1 MMYNNISS
9 QELSLKITSAN
20 EKEINVLSK
29 IEYLKKHK
37 DTTSLNSEIIR
48 ISNYLKKIGYF
59 TNTVNEIK
67 KENKKHTVFY
77 SLNKKIEN
85 AIIRVNSESKVY
97 LENFKIKNNTISTP
111 ISDLQSTL
119 YNISEKLDKQG
130 KSFSKVQLKNINI
143 IDKTLFANLFI
154 NQSKKRVI
162 NKIIIKGYEN
172 FPKSYLKNYF
182 NIKPNTIINHHK
194 IKEISKTSKNL
205 HFIKEIKSPEI
216 LFTKDSTLIYLYL
229 NKKKNNSFE
238 GIVNFA
244 SKENGDVLF
253 NGNINLSLNNIL
265 DTGEKFELFW
275 NSIGEEKQ
283 EFKLSTEIPYIFNS
297 KFTPQIS
304 FSIYKQ
310 DSTFLSTKFNSKL
323 FYDISNKTRFS
334 LTYTSESSEN
344 INKNLDN
351 NNKIKTF
358 SNYFIGFQFEY
369 KLQKNDFFLNDKFSL
384 EVNPTLGKRKTDNE
398 SSNQFKIETS
408 TSYIWDLNIR
418 NSIYIKNRIGYLSSD
433 TLINNELF
441 RIGGANSIRGFNEQS
456 LITNNY
462 NYFNLEYRYLTS
474 KKSFI
479 YTITDIGKIKVN
491 SKNENILGL
500 GIGYFFTA
508 NKSLINISTSLT
520 KTKSQTTDFNAL
532 KLNIIWKNIF

>member
-323 FYDISNKTRFS
+323 FYDINNKTRFS

-344 INKNLDN
+344 LNKNLYN

-369 KLQKNDFFLNDKFSL
+369 KLPKNDFFLNDKFSL

-520 KTKSQTTDFNAL
+520 KTKSQTTDLNTL

>member
-85 AIIRVNSESKVY
+85 AIIKVNSESKVY

-119 YNISEKLDKQG
+119 YTISEKLEKQG

-154 NQSKKRVI
+154 NQSKKRVV

-323 FYDISNKTRFS
+323 FYDINNKTRFS

-344 INKNLDN
+344 LNKNLDN

-532 KLNIIWKNIF
+532 KLNIIWKNTF

>member
-323 FYDISNKTRFS
+323 FYDINNKTRFS

-344 INKNLDN
+344 LNKNLDN

-369 KLQKNDFFLNDKFSL
+369 KLPKNDFFLNDKFSL

>member
-154 NQSKKRVI
+154 NQSKKRVV

-323 FYDISNKTRFS
+323 FYDINNKTRFS

-344 INKNLDN
+344 LNKNLDN

-369 KLQKNDFFLNDKFSL
+369 KLPKNDFFLNDKFSL

-532 KLNIIWKNIF
+532 KLNIIWKNTF

>member
-323 FYDISNKTRFS
+323 FYDINNKTRFS

-344 INKNLDN
+344 LNKNLDN

-369 KLQKNDFFLNDKFSL
+369 KLPKNDFFLNDKFSL

-462 NYFNLEYRYLTS
+462 NYFILEYRYLTS

-532 KLNIIWKNIF
+532 KLNIIWKNTF